1 MVLALVVGWLAAAPA
16 RAVDTSAPAILQWFD
31 SSYGTQEKRAADFF
45 AAGYGSTWI
54 PSTGR
59 ADSGNQSVG
68 YDVFD
73 RFDLGST
80 TNPTLYGTETGLR
93 RFAST
98 LHRAGGDVVVDL
110 VWNHNGFSNSGNA
123 GFAAAG
129 GYPGFVLSAPGAADG
144 DFHGAFETGDL
155 NGRLAG
161 LIDIKHETNLQYIR
175 QPVAA
180 GNPQN

>member
-1 MVLALVVGWLAAAPA
+1 MHVFIVTFVAAVVGFFPRPA
-16 RAVDTSAPAILQWFD
+16 SAVVTSAPPILQWFD
-31 SSYGTQEKRAADFF
+31 STYGTQEKRVADFF
-45 AAGYGSTWI
+45 QAGYGSTWI
-54 PSTGR
+54 PPVGR

-80 TNPTLYGTETGLR
+80 TNETLYGTETGLR

-98 LHRAGGDVVVDL
+98 MHRAGGDVVVDL
-110 VWNHNGFSNSGNA
+110 VWNHNGFSNSGNT

-129 GYPGFVLSAPGAADG
+129 GYPGFVLSAPGVPDG
-144 DFHGAFETGDL
+144 DFHGGFETGDL
-155 NGRLAG
+155 NGRLSG

-175 QPVAA
+175 QPVA
-180 GNPQN
+180 